1 MRILKPDLAQ
11 DFCAIGAFQ
20 TSDGQMIAL
29 KLVSN
34 FPHLSFINYK
44 TGRFGALFA
53 VGKQTYQAG
62 PANLLSAPAEIT
74 LTFAAD
80 FNSLVW
86 EKKMRKSTAKR
97 IAFTEI
103 RTKFPSGSNLLGG
116 MLILPPNKGP
126 FPAIAFTQ
134 TSASSLRDADIHSLA
149 DDAGDWLATQSTID
163 VTRIGVWGQSQGGW
177 IAPLAAAKAT
187 RFAFVIAQSPNG

>member
-1 MRILKPDLAQ
+1 MRILKPELAQ

-74 LTFAAD
+74 LTLAAD
-80 FNSLVW
+80 FDSLVW

-134 TSASSLRDADIHSLA
+134 T
-149 DDAGDWLATQSTID
+149 
-163 VTRIGVWGQSQGGW
+163 
-177 IAPLAAAKAT
+177 
-187 RFAFVIAQSPNG
+187 